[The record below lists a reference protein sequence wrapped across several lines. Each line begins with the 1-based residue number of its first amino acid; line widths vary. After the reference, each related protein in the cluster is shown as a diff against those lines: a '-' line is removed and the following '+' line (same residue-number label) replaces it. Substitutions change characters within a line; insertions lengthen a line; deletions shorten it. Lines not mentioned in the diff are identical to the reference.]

1 MKAWY
6 NMEMFERCNTWNW
19 KVKPRAIINN
29 KNTQTQQ
36 RGVRVL
42 HYKLYGEEIHHL

>member
-36 RGVRVL
+36 G
-42 HYKLYGEEIHHL
+42 G